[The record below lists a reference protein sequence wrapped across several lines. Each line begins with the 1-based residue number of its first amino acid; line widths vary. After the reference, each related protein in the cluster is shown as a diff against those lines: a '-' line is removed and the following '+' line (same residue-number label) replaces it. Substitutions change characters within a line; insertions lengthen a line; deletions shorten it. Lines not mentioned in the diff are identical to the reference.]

1 MMKPAHISTVSSCID
16 HHQNFFFIIFQATK
30 LIDLMKKYSQQ
41 FLFNVSTI
49 GKVTQ
54 NLPPTSAQSFLR
66 ENLTF
71 PAVVLNSNPQNRF
84 YHSIYDD
91 QDNIQFKYFNTTQD
105 FTVTTPLD
113 DNAGFPANSI
123 QLAIRNV
130 STVLAASI
138 YQMITDAPY
147 NGDKGGSNPILVSG
161 YVRAFGT
168 VCANNLLFIGRRI
181 IVLFS
186 DIVRLSII

>member
-1 MMKPAHISTVSSCID
+1 MITKTFVIL
-16 HHQNFFFIIFQATK
+16 FQATK

-41 FLFNVSTI
+41 FSFNVSTI

-91 QDNIQFKYFNTTQD
+91 QDNIQFKYFNTTED

-113 DNAGFPANSI
+113 DNVGFPADSI

-138 YQMITDAPY
+138 YQMITDVPY

-161 YVRAFGT
+161 YVRAIRNRM
-168 VCANNLLFIGRRI
+168 C
-181 IVLFS
+181 
-186 DIVRLSII
+186 